1 MTTKNVNCNELKWKF
16 MEIIQQSRIRALAFT
31 FGLCTLVIEWNISLF
46 TNCAKMQTRKIEKQ
60 PKYGEFPTTGTSQIG
75 WSYIQIMHHSWI
87 KHSYITYFIFI
98 DVYFHYIFPIYST
111 LQRRIRITFWLGT
124 FSIAYCE
131 RSWAIS
137 ISESQCVF
145 LRILVDIF
153 YSYFVFVLY
162 E

>member
-60 PKYGEFPTTGTSQIG
+60 PKYGEFPTTGTSQIA

-87 KHSYITYFIFI
+87 KHSYTYIYRCLFPL
-98 DVYFHYIFPIYST
+98 YFSHLFNVATKNSNYILARNFFYCLLRKKLSHFDFGISMCFSSYSC
-111 LQRRIRITFWLGT
+111 W
-124 FSIAYCE
+124 Y
-131 RSWAIS
+131 
-137 ISESQCVF
+137 F
-145 LRILVDIF
+145 L
-153 YSYFVFVLY
+153 
-162 E
+162 